1 MAISSQSSPLET
13 ARRSVVIQIAD
24 VCFEM
29 FSVRELRRPHV
40 ILNEILLS
48 FPDSNSQ
55 EIREA
60 ISLALSWR
68 ISLRSLGNFVH

>member
-1 MAISSQSSPLET
+1 MSIFAQSPTKET
-13 ARRSVVIQIAD
+13 ARRPVVIQIAD

-29 FSVRELRRPHV
+29 FSVKELRRPDV

-48 FPDSNSQ
+48 FPDANGL

>member
-1 MAISSQSSPLET
+1 MAAPSQSVTQET
-13 ARRSVVIQIAD
+13 TRRSVVIQVAD

-29 FSVRELRRPHV
+29 FSVKELRKPAL

-48 FPDSNSQ
+48 FPDSSGQ
-55 EIREA
+55 EIKEA